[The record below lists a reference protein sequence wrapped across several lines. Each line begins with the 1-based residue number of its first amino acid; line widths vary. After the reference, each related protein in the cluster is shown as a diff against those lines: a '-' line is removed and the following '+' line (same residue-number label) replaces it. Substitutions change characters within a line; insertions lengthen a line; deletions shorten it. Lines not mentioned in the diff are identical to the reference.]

1 MTSPASGAVAVTKA
15 LNTLARDDRGRL
27 IAALISRLRDFQLAE
42 DVLQDA
48 MLAAVTHWSRSGIP
62 ASPQGWLL
70 QVAYRKAL
78 DRIRSRK
85 THDRAKESLIVLSGE
100 EAAETDAE
108 SIPDERLRL
117 IFTCCHPALEKKSQ
131 VALTLRT
138 LGGLSTA
145 QIAEIFLDQETTL
158 GQRLSRA
165 KAKIAA
171 SGIPYAVPDIDIW
184 PERLESVL
192 SVIYLI
198 FTAGYN
204 AGPVG
209 GKDLAEEAIFL
220 CRLLNRL
227 HPADPEIE
235 GCLALL
241 MISHARR
248 FARLDPDT
256 GASVALGDQ
265 DRGLWRQDEIAAG
278 VQLLEQA
285 MARRSTG
292 PYQLKAAIAACHCEG
307 DSADWPQ
314 IALLYNELLQLEP
327 TDVVRLNR
335 AVALAEIGALD
346 VALAEI
352 DRLETALEGYQP
364 FHAARAELLS
374 RTSNPAGARCAY
386 DRAIALTQFEPDRTF
401 LVARRDQL
409 AMPSS

>member
-48 MLAAVTHWSRSGIP
+48 MLAAVTHWGRSGIP

-70 QVAYRKAL
+70 QVAYRRAL

-85 THDRAKESLIVLSGE
+85 THDRATQSLIVLSGE
-100 EAAETDAE
+100 EAMDTEAE

-117 IFTCCHPALEKKSQ
+117 IFTCCHPALEQKSQ

-145 QIAEIFLDQETTL
+145 QIAEIYLDQETTM

-165 KAKIAA
+165 KSKIAA
-171 SGIPYAVPDIDIW
+171 SGIPYAVPDTDIW

-204 AGPVG
+204 AGPQG
-209 GKDLAEEAIFL
+209 GKDLAEEALFL
-220 CRLLNRL
+220 CRLLDRL
-227 HPADPEIE
+227 RPGDAEIE

-248 FARLDPDT
+248 LARLDPLT
-256 GASVALGDQ
+256 GASIALAEQ
-265 DRGLWRQDEIAAG
+265 ERGLWRRDEIAAG
-278 VQLLEQA
+278 VAVLERA
-285 MARRSTG
+285 LTRRSTG

-307 DSADWPQ
+307 DAADWPQ

-346 VALAEI
+346 VALAELE
-352 DRLETALEGYQP
+352 RLAPGLDLYQP
-364 FHAARAELLS
+364 FHAARADLLVRS
-374 RTSNPAGARCAY
+374 GRHKAAGAAY
-386 DRAIALTQFEPDRTF
+386 DRAISLTQSTPDRVF
-401 LVARRDQL
+401 LLARRARL
-409 AMPSS
+409 TAA